1 MYLTLDQ
8 ASKSYDITKKQL
20 LNLYYADRDKGRT
33 DRFMIED
40 GVVKVHE
47 EYLCPHRSDIEALY
61 FVALESTNGK
71 EKTIARTIA
80 NRTGKDIETVY
91 RYLRNFRF
99 KNHIFA
105 KNLGTD
111 ASGNS
116 QVRLTGKPRP
126 GNVPVFI

>member
-20 LNLYYADRDKGRT
+20 LNLYYADRDKGRD
-33 DRFMIED
+33 DRFIVED

-80 NRTGKDIETVY
+80 KRTGKDIETVY

-105 KNLGTD
+105 HTVMSILKEFIQTHNLFYARGI
-111 ASGNS
+111 A
-116 QVRLTGKPRP
+116 
-126 GNVPVFI
+126 